1 MIALIFSEIK
11 RSKKCE
17 QFIEEIFNILGS
29 SDAKFLN
36 YSEYLIIL
44 RTLILDQTK
53 NVIQENQRKIMSKV
67 MKNKNFLNALEYKF
81 SHDKKNELQNI
92 NERNQEEVFQLNIQI
107 EVVLLLANLSREC
120 ALSMQQAKKIL
131 SFDYIKNILTNSNTP
146 FIQKKPFLRCF
157 YQIYITK
164 HKKLNEEFDKKQMID
179 LLNTIVI
186 PDLQIFHKHIEGIVS
201 IDSENCKFYIIYSL
215 FNCK

>member
-11 RSKKCE
+11 RSKKCQ
-17 QFIEEIFNILGS
+17 QFIEDIFNILGS
-29 SDAKFLN
+29 IDAKFLH

-67 MKNKNFLNALEYKF
+67 MKNKNFLSALEYKF
-81 SHDKKNELQNI
+81 SYDKKNELQNI

-146 FIQKKPFLRCF
+146 FIKKKPFLRCF

-164 HKKLNEEFDKKQMID
+164 YKKLNEEFDKKQMID
-179 LLNTIVI
+179 LFNTIVI

-201 IDSENCKFYIIYSL
+201 IDSENCNFYIIYSL
-215 FNCK
+215 FNFK